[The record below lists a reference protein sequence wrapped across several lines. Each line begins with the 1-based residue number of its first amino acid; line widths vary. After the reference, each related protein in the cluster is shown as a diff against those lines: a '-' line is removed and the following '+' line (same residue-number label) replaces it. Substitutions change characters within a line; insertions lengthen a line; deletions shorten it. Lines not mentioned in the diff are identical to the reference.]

1 MDKGNEK
8 RGVVQI
14 VCVLLAFCLW
24 LYVTSIENP
33 NKSSEIKDIPVDII
47 NSEVLRESNLALS
60 PNQNFTVN
68 LRIEG
73 PANAVYSAKVAD
85 FKVTADL
92 GTYVLKKGEN
102 NVPVRVVNYP
112 QDVNVMNTGVLSIKI
127 NVEEYTEK
135 YVDVVSKVD
144 TFFKEGFVE
153 RAVEFTPQSVK
164 IYGPESAVSKV
175 ESVALIGETKDISED
190 FESEYELIPIDSEGT
205 VVKGVSLDRSK
216 GTLKMQVGKGTE
228 VPIKVKYTG
237 SLKNGLSIEKET
249 LSKGKVSIIGDPK
262 NVENIK
268 YIETEP
274 LNLSDIVSS
283 KDVNLKLSIPEGI
296 TVSLDEQYVTVS
308 LKIKDEIPVTKSF
321 DVKVDYIGV
330 DANHEYTPNTV
341 KVLLEGTKEA
351 LASIKV
357 DNIKVEASVSGLV
370 EGNHEIEWKATL
382 VGIDRQDVSIKT
394 NSGKV
399 PIVITTLQ

>member
-135 YVDVVSKVD
+135 YVNVVSKVD

-330 DANHEYTPNTV
+330 DANHEYTHNTV

>member
-8 RGVVQI
+8 RGVVQL

-135 YVDVVSKVD
+135 YVNVVSKVD
-144 TFFKEGFVE
+144 TLFKEGFVE
-153 RAVEFTPQSVK
+153 RNVEFTPQSVK

-175 ESVALIGETKDISED
+175 KSVALIGETKDISED
-190 FESEYELIPIDSEGT
+190 FESEYELIPIDSEGA
-205 VVKGVSLDRSK
+205 VVKGVSLDKSK

-228 VPIKVKYTG
+228 VPIKVKYMG

-249 LSKGKVSIIGDPK
+249 LSKNKVSIIGDPK
-262 NVENIK
+262 AVENIK

-296 TVSLDEQYVTVS
+296 IVSLDEQYVTVS

-321 DVKVDYIGV
+321 SVKVDYIGV

-341 KVLLEGTKEA
+341 NVVLEGTKEA
-351 LASIKV
+351 LASIKA
-357 DNIKVEASVSGLV
+357 DNIKVEASVGGLV
-370 EGNHEIEWKATL
+370 EGNHEVEWKATL
-382 VGIDRQDVSIKT
+382 VGIDRQDISIKT

-399 PIVITTLQ
+399 SVVITTLQ

>member
-1 MDKGNEK
+1 ME
-8 RGVVQI
+8 
-14 VCVLLAFCLW
+14 
-24 LYVTSIENP
+24 
-33 NKSSEIKDIPVDII
+33 
-47 NSEVLRESNLALS
+47 RE
-60 PNQNFTVN
+60 
-68 LRIEG
+68 
-73 PANAVYSAKVAD
+73 
-85 FKVTADL
+85 
-92 GTYVLKKGEN
+92 LKF
-102 NVPVRVVNYP
+102 
-112 QDVNVMNTGVLSIKI
+112 L
-127 NVEEYTEK
+127 
-135 YVDVVSKVD
+135 
-144 TFFKEGFVE
+144 
-153 RAVEFTPQSVK
+153 
-164 IYGPESAVSKV
+164 
-175 ESVALIGETKDISED
+175 
-190 FESEYELIPIDSEGT
+190 
-205 VVKGVSLDRSK
+205 
-216 GTLKMQVGKGTE
+216 
-228 VPIKVKYTG
+228 
-237 SLKNGLSIEKET
+237 
-249 LSKGKVSIIGDPK
+249 KGKVSIIGDPK

-370 EGNHEIEWKATL
+370 EGNQEIEWKATL

>member
-8 RGVVQI
+8 RGVVQL

-68 LRIEG
+68 LRVEG

-135 YVDVVSKVD
+135 YVNVVSKVD
-144 TFFKEGFVE
+144 TF
-153 RAVEFTPQSVK
+153 
-164 IYGPESAVSKV
+164 
-175 ESVALIGETKDISED
+175 
-190 FESEYELIPIDSEGT
+190 
-205 VVKGVSLDRSK
+205 
-216 GTLKMQVGKGTE
+216 LK
-228 VPIKVKYTG
+228 
-237 SLKNGLSIEKET
+237 
-249 LSKGKVSIIGDPK
+249 KVS
-262 NVENIK
+262 
-268 YIETEP
+268 
-274 LNLSDIVSS
+274 
-283 KDVNLKLSIPEGI
+283 
-296 TVSLDEQYVTVS
+296 
-308 LKIKDEIPVTKSF
+308 
-321 DVKVDYIGV
+321 
-330 DANHEYTPNTV
+330 
-341 KVLLEGTKEA
+341 
-351 LASIKV
+351 
-357 DNIKVEASVSGLV
+357 
-370 EGNHEIEWKATL
+370 
-382 VGIDRQDVSIKT
+382 
-394 NSGKV
+394 
-399 PIVITTLQ
+399 